1 MLTNWRD
8 SCYIL
13 KDLQS
18 TTWMTRYILIM
29 QYYRIHYFVDVLWLI
44 DMVNMTPLLKDS
56 QSTRLIYRILP
67 VSHAYC
73 NYSPQTKFREG
84 NVFTPV
90 CHSAHGGRH
99 VSKHA
104 MGRGCFP
111 GDVCQRMSSQGGCLP
126 RGSAWGLSAG
136 GCTPPW
142 IQRQTPLW
150 TQRQTSPHP
159 EAETPPGPR
168 GKQCPTFQHFP
179 GLRKLLHLP

>member
-1 MLTNWRD
+1 MLTNLRD

-67 VSHAYC
+67 VSHAFC
-73 NYSPQTKFREG
+73 NYRPQTKFREG

-90 CHSAHGGRH
+90 CHSTHLGACIPACNGAGG
-99 VSKHA
+99 VC
-104 MGRGCFP
+104 RGMFAR
-111 GDVCQRMSSQGGCLP
+111 GMSSQWGCLP
-126 RGSAWGLSAG
+126 RGSAQGIVCLEGVHGPGPRGRHPSVP
-136 GCTPPW
+136 TP
-142 IQRQTPLW
+142 W
-150 TQRQTSPHP
+150 TQRQISP
-159 EAETPPGPR
+159 
-168 GKQCPTFQHFP
+168 
-179 GLRKLLHLP
+179 